1 MSGSDTANMLAAPQS
16 MALNNAGLKLSDV
29 KQVTVLFRAMT
40 KGDEPLWNYH

>member
-1 MSGSDTANMLAAPQS
+1 
-16 MALNNAGLKLSDV
+16 MALNAGLKLSDV